1 MISHRPPLSRLPSG
15 CDGDGEIKDPATLK
29 QGRCRVGI
37 EVLQGGLLLEDGRV
51 LWEEQAEAGGG
62 A

>member
-1 MISHRPPLSRLPSG
+1 MYSVTRVEKKNQIVEN
-15 CDGDGEIKDPATLK
+15 GDGEIKDPATLK